1 MKICD
6 TSKPPAVVRKR
17 SEAASKGGHP
27 HEKGEKIAPVIWQ
40 YQVSS
45 IIHLI
50 WIISIVVVV
59 IEQIII
65 HRY

>member
-17 SEAASKGGHP
+17 SEAACKGGHP
-27 HEKGEKIAPVIWQ
+27 HEKGEIAPVIWQ